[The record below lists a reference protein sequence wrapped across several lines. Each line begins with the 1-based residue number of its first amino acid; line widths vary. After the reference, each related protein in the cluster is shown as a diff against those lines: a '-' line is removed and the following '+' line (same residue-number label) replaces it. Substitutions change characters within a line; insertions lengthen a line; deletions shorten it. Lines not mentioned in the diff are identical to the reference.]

1 MQTGFTSNTF
11 RQVKSIEKIVEIA
24 RYAGADCIEWCGLG
38 HVRTLEE
45 AAHAKELCDKNGIAV
60 SSYGS
65 YYRAGSKNTQEW
77 KLVCEIAAVMGA
89 KYIRVWLGDKDSEIT
104 DEEVY
109 VNLKEDICAMCAVAS
124 EYGIDVCPECHDNTF
139 NNNTDAFLRLS
150 RDVSCKNFA
159 TYFQSRYRKKEYDL
173 DRIERTARHIRC
185 VHISYSEQTREQ
197 FPKRDSSYI
206 NSILDK
212 LISVGYDGDI
222 IVEFTYPLMKKGI
235 PYFLKKDIS
244 RLKNKMK

>member
-1 MQTGFTSNTF
+1 MQIGFTSNTF

-38 HVRTLEE
+38 HVRTVEDAVL
-45 AAHAKELCDKNGIAV
+45 AKELCDKNAIAV

-77 KLVCEIAAVMGA
+77 KNICEIAEILGA
-89 KYIRVWLGDKDSEIT
+89 KYIRIWLGDKDSEMT
-104 DEEVY
+104 DEKTY
-109 VNLKEDICAMCAVAS
+109 TDLKEDIYSMCAVAS

-139 NNNTDAFLRLS
+139 NNSTDAFLRLL
-150 RDVSCKNFA
+150 RDVSCENFA

-173 DRIERTARHIRC
+173 DRIERTLRYIRS
-185 VHISYSEQTREQ
+185 VHISYSEQMREQ
-197 FPKRDSSYI
+197 FPNFDLSYI
-206 NSILDK
+206 NSIIDK

-235 PYFLKKDIS
+235 PYFLKKDIDK
-244 RLKNKMK
+244 LKKKMK